1 MIKNQSNTM
10 DLNKLKLAL
19 SVAIVFIMVACGEDK
34 QKETDEYSNP
44 DIAIEKAIEFEDVGE
59 DFIDRKLTELSQIVY
74 DAKDVKTVKAL
85 LDYQEDQYAR
95 NLKKFEET
103 NKAKIDKLSKAKKQ
117 KYAAAQ
123 RVFEDYFGKLFKKEH
138 AEDLIRKKEAEERKK
153 REAKAKQDS
162 IEGKR

>member
-1 MIKNQSNTM
+1 M

-19 SVAIVFIMVACGEDK
+19 SVAIVFIMVACGEEK
-34 QKETDEYSNP
+34 QQEIVENSESY
-44 DIAIEKAIEFEDVGE
+44 IVGEKAIKYEDVGE
-59 DFIDRKLTELSQIVY
+59 DFIDRKLAELSQIVY

-85 LDYQEDQYAR
+85 LDYQEKQYAK

-123 RVFEDYFGKLFKKEH
+123 RVFEDYFGKLFKEEH
-138 AEDLIRKKEAEERKK
+138 TQDLIRKKEAEERKK

>member
-1 MIKNQSNTM
+1 MKIFKIVM
-10 DLNKLKLAL
+10 
-19 SVAIVFIMVACGEDK
+19 SVAIAVAMVACGEEK
-34 QKETDEYSNP
+34 QQEIVENSESY
-44 DIAIEKAIEFEDVGE
+44 IVGEKAIKYEDVGE
-59 DFIDRKLTELSQIVY
+59 DFIDRKLAELSQIVY

-85 LDYQEDQYAR
+85 LDYQEKQYAR

-103 NKAKIDKLSKAKKQ
+103 NKAKIDKLSKVKKQ

-123 RVFEDYFGKLFKKEH
+123 RVFEDYFGKLFKIEH
-138 AEDLIRKKEAEERKK
+138 AEDLIRKKEAEEQKK

>member
-1 MIKNQSNTM
+1 M

-19 SVAIVFIMVACGEDK
+19 SVAIVFIMVACGEEK
-34 QKETDEYSNP
+34 QQEIVENSESY
-44 DIAIEKAIEFEDVGE
+44 IVGEKAIKYEDVGE
-59 DFIDRKLTELSQIVY
+59 DFIDRKLAELSQIVY

-85 LDYQEDQYAR
+85 LDYQEKQYAK

-123 RVFEDYFGKLFKKEH
+123 RVFEDYFGKLFKIEH
-138 AEDLIRKKEAEERKK
+138 AEDLIRKKEAEEQKK

>member
-1 MIKNQSNTM
+1 M

-19 SVAIVFIMVACGEDK
+19 SVAIVFIMVACGEEK
-34 QKETDEYSNP
+34 QQEIVENSESY
-44 DIAIEKAIEFEDVGE
+44 IVGEKAIKYEDVGE
-59 DFIDRKLTELSQIVY
+59 DIIDRKLAELSQIVY

-85 LDYQEDQYAR
+85 LDYQEKQYAK

-123 RVFEDYFGKLFKKEH
+123 RVFEDYFGKLFKIEH
-138 AEDLIRKKEAEERKK
+138 AEDLIRKKEAEEQKK

>member
-1 MIKNQSNTM
+1 M

-19 SVAIVFIMVACGEDK
+19 SVAIVFIMVACGEEK
-34 QKETDEYSNP
+34 QQEIVENSESY
-44 DIAIEKAIEFEDVGE
+44 IVGEKAIKYEDVGE
-59 DFIDRKLTELSQIVY
+59 DFIDRKLAELSQIVY

-85 LDYQEDQYAR
+85 LDYQEKQYAK

-117 KYAAAQ
+117 KYVAAQ
-123 RVFEDYFGKLFKKEH
+123 RVFEDYFGKLFKIEH
-138 AEDLIRKKEAEERKK
+138 AEDLIRKKEAEEQKK

>member
-1 MIKNQSNTM
+1 M

-19 SVAIVFIMVACGEDK
+19 SVAIVFIMVACGEEK
-34 QKETDEYSNP
+34 QQEIVENSESY
-44 DIAIEKAIEFEDVGE
+44 IVGEKAIKYEDVGE
-59 DFIDRKLTELSQIVY
+59 DFIDRKLAELSQIVY

-85 LDYQEDQYAR
+85 LDYQEKQYAK

-123 RVFEDYFGKLFKKEH
+123 RVFEDYFGKLFKIEH
-138 AEDLIRKKEAEERKK
+138 AEDLIRKKEAEEQKK
-153 REAKAKQDS
+153 REGKAKQDS